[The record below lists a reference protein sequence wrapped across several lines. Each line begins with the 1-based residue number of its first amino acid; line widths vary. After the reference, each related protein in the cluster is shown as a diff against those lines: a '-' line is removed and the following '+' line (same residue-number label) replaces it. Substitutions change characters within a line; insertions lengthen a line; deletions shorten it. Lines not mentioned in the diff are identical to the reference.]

1 MKQID
6 LFEEPDHNAPREHQA
21 IVASFSIERRDLIEA
36 LRAIKRP
43 LHVTRKDLYNLQF
56 ELFVMDQ
63 KVLVRLYENEY
74 WINTKTKGTCRT
86 VLFFKDVLDT
96 LVISKEFWID
106 VEIKSK
112 TIGLNQVNLTSP
124 TEPLDPKTKEIP
136 LSSIVP
142 PIHSSDTFAVTPDK
156 QFFTHDLQKGFYF
169 ETIQKD
175 ITFVRA
181 ALKKY
186 GIPKKEIEK
195 FIYSYLKSPKP

>member
-6 LFEEPDHNAPREHQA
+6 LFEEPDREAPLEHQA
-21 IVASFSIERRDLIEA
+21 VIASFSIERRNLIEA
-36 LRAIKRP
+36 LRSIKRP
-43 LHVTRKDLYNLQF
+43 LLLTRKDLYTLQF
-56 ELFVMDQ
+56 ELLVMEN
-63 KVLVRLYENEY
+63 KLLLRLYENEY

-136 LSSIVP
+136 LSSIAP

-156 QFFTHDLQKGFYF
+156 QFFTLDLQKGFYS
-169 ETIQKD
+169 ETIKKD

-186 GIPKKEIEK
+186 EIPKNDIEQ
-195 FIYSYLKSPKP
+195 FIYSYIKSPKT